1 MREVPVIS
9 IVDDDESIR
18 MALSSL
24 IRSMG
29 WTAHV
34 FESAQ
39 AFLDSGLVPAVSC
52 LISDIQMPG
61 MTGLELQQRLLDDGH
76 RLPIV
81 FITAFGSEAVRQQA
95 MNHGAAHFLLK
106 PLDPSVIE
114 HCLHQLVGSGTG
126 SDT

>member
-1 MREVPVIS
+1 MQEVPVIS

-18 MALSSL
+18 LALSSL

-39 AFLDSGLVPAVSC
+39 AFLDSGLIPAVSC

-95 MNHGAAHFLLK
+95 MNQGAAHFLLK

-114 HCLHQLVGSGTG
+114 HCLHQLVNSG

>member
-1 MREVPVIS
+1 MQEVPVIS

-29 WTAHV
+29 WAPHA
-34 FESAQ
+34 FDSAQ
-39 AFLDSGLVPAVSC
+39 AFLDSGIIPAVSC

-61 MTGLELQQRLLDDGH
+61 MTGLELQQRLLADGH

-81 FITAFGSEAVRQQA
+81 FITAFGSDAVRREA
-95 MNHGAAHFLLK
+95 MDHGAAQFLLK
-106 PLDPSVIE
+106 PLDLSVIE
-114 HCLHQLVGSGTG
+114 HCLHQIVGSG
-126 SDT
+126 SDA